1 MNETTSMT
9 QMNSYKPCPPHC
21 QDKDKCPPSC
31 PCPILL
37 SIVSSIAHQE
47 DSLACILAAEC
58 DKITKVV
65 DADSDLDDLLAIDT
79 SVQATIQRI
88 TELEGVLK
96 AKLDA
101 IIPLL
106 DECV

>member
-1 MNETTSMT
+1 MTELASMN
-9 QMNSYKPCPPHC
+9 QNNNYKPCPPHC
-21 QDKDKCPPSC
+21 KDDCPASC

-37 SIVSSIAHQE
+37 SIVSSIASQE
-47 DSLACILAAEC
+47 DSLACILSAEC
-58 DKITKVV
+58 EKIMKVV
-65 DADSDLDDLLAIDT
+65 EDHGDIDTLLAVNT
-79 SVQATIQRI
+79 SVQTTLQRV

-101 IIPLL
+101 VIPLL